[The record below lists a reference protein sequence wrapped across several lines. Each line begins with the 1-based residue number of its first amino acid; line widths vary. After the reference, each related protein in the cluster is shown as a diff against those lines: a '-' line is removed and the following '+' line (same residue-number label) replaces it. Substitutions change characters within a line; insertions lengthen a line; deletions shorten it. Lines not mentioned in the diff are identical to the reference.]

1 MLLEE
6 YLSKFLHP
14 ERVGTL
20 VYAFQV
26 LDEIGI
32 PEIFSTVEALV
43 MVADRDG
50 TDATLA
56 KIETFLADTVTDT
69 FTQFGVDIDYRQT
82 EIMDHIEF
90 LRFLVTWNTAEGPVI
105 SEVTNYQTIYD
116 IDGNNR
122 DMLREFYVDVE
133 GDNVSELDWVEE
145 VSDFLIKAL
154 DATLVAAARGEEAES
169 APIATVAT
177 SVLNPLRAFSAI
189 YPDAI
194 GVKHVIASGQ
204 LAVDLGKLCAN
215 YADQLVEIHDPKQLG
230 IHYASLGIIS
240 TVPRDQ
246 LVDELTVAVSLIHGQ
261 TALTQQILSEVRKA
275 YTQVGVSNDLH

>member
-26 LDEIGI
+26 LDEIGV
-32 PEIFSTVEALV
+32 PEIFSNVEAMV
-43 MVADRDG
+43 MVAD
-50 TDATLA
+50 A
-56 KIETFLADTVTDT
+56 KGVDQTMASIETFLADTVTDT

-82 EIMDHIEF
+82 EIMDHILF
-90 LRFLVTWNTAEGPVI
+90 LRFLVTWNTGEGPVI

-116 IDGNNR
+116 IDGGNL
-122 DMLREFYVDVE
+122 DMLRELYMDVE
-133 GDNVSELDWVEE
+133 GDDVSELDWIDN
-145 VSDFLIKAL
+145 VSDFLIQAIDK
-154 DATLVAAARGEEAES
+154 TLIDAARGEEADS
-169 APIATVAT
+169 APIATIAT

-189 YPDAI
+189 YPEAI
-194 GVKHVIASGQ
+194 GVKHVVASGQ

-215 YADQLVEIHDPKQLG
+215 YADQLVEIPDPKQLG
-230 IHYASLGIIS
+230 VHYASLGIIS

-246 LVDELTVAVSLIHGQ
+246 LVDELTVAISLIHGQ
-261 TALTQQILSEVRKA
+261 TALTQQILGEVRKA
-275 YTQVGVSNDLH
+275 YAQVGVSNDLH